1 MSEEKIK
8 IEHVSINL
16 LKESVYNPRILTE
29 KQEKDLTKSIQ
40 RFKLIDPIIANK
52 HKGREYFVISGHQRL
67 KIARKLGYKTIPVVF
82 VDLTPEKEKMLNL
95 TMNRVSGEWNWE
107 MLKEFN
113 IETLLDTGFDDNDL
127 SSIWDENLEI
137 ENDDFDTE
145 KELEKAK
152 TTTIKIGD
160 RFQLG
165 NHFLICGDSHNPKT
179 INKLLKKAKIDCII
193 NDPIFNTG
201 VNYNKGIGGKAN
213 YGGNIKDSK
222 SDEEYKEF
230 LRQGMENSLN
240 HSKDNCHIFT
250 WCDQRYIWL
259 IQTLYQELG
268 VKNERVCSWV
278 KNGFNPT
285 PNVAFNKAT
294 ESCVYGTKGR
304 PFLSKLSTKVSEI
317 LNKEIGTGNRTID
330 DIIDI
335 FDIWLAKRDAG
346 IEYSHSTQKPITLY
360 EKPLLRCTKPG
371 DIVLD
376 IYAGSGTSIL
386 ACEQLKRVCYAS
398 EINPIFV
405 QLIINR
411 FETYAEIKAKKLN

>member
-1 MSEEKIK
+1 MEKEKIK
-8 IEHVSINL
+8 IEHVNINL
-16 LKESVYNPRILTE
+16 LKVSEYNPRILTD
-29 KQEKDLTKSIQ
+29 KQERDLTKSIQ
-40 RFKLIDPIIANK
+40 KFKLIDPIIANQ

-67 KIARKLGYKTIPVVF
+67 KIACKLGYKTIPVVF

-107 MLKEFN
+107 MLRDFN

-137 ENDDFDTE
+137 ESDDFDTE

-165 NHFLICGDSHNPKT
+165 NHFLICGNSHDSEI
-179 INKLLKKAKIDCII
+179 INKLLGKTKVDCII
-193 NDPIFNTG
+193 NDPIYNTG

-213 YGGNIKDSK
+213 YGGDIRDNK
-222 SDEEYKEF
+222 SDENYKEF
-230 LRQGMENSLN
+230 LKQGMENSLA
-240 HSKDNCHIFT
+240 HSKDDCHIFT
-250 WCDQRYIWL
+250 WTDQRNIW
-259 IQTLYQELG
+259 ISQILYQELG
-268 VKNERVCSWV
+268 IKNERVCSWV

-360 EKPLLRCTKPG
+360 EKPLLRCTKPR

-376 IYAGSGTSIL
+376 IYAGSGTSVL

-411 FETYAEIKAKKLN
+411 FESYADTKAKKLN